1 MSINC
6 ILSQSVELEK
16 SVFDFTVK
24 DIYGEDFNFSSL
36 QGKKIMIVT
45 LLLNVA

>member
-1 MSINC
+1 MNKLFIITFFMSINC

-24 DIYGEDFNFSSL
+24 DIYGEDFNFS
-36 QGKKIMIVT
+36 
-45 LLLNVA
+45 

>member
-24 DIYGEDFNFSSL
+24 DIYGEDFNFSSPVSYTHL
-36 QGKKIMIVT
+36 T
-45 LLLNVA
+45 LPTSDLV